1 MLQALGNGMSV
12 LKVLRKRYL
21 IIIFLFFAGASSYFR
36 FFNQKSPEPEPL
48 KVVETE
54 KVTKSEIT
62 HEIDLIGTVRPKH
75 YCVLTA
81 KARGTIDTLVLA
93 GSVLKK
99 GDVIAKIE
107 NPDIEKTYELS
118 MSVEKIARDQHE
130 RMRLLAQKRVKSQK
144 ESEDTLRSLMEAEK
158 DLAKAR
164 IEQKNTMVEAPFDG
178 ILGAYK
184 VKDGEQVAEGCPL
197 ASFYNP
203 EQLQV
208 EFEIPSQYVMK
219 IEPGQLLY
227 INHAPLKLTHV
238 QKAIDEESHMCPASA
253 SVTPDPFS
261 ASLPVARYAS
271 TTFGAETTSTK
282 ENASGATTVT
292 LIGNSVAVRLVVE
305 QKKDVIVIPHS
316 AVFFRNGKNVVYVI
330 ENGKT
335 VLREVELGIRNKERV
350 EILSGLKENDEII
363 CIGQDRLS
371 EDMEVRIASKAAEAV
386 Q

>member
-1 MLQALGNGMSV
+1 MSAL
-12 LKVLRKRYL
+12 KFLREKYL
-21 IIIFLFFAGASSYFR
+21 VIVFLFLVGIGAYFR
-36 FFNQKSPEPEPL
+36 FFNQKSPEPEPP

-54 KVTKSEIT
+54 KVTKSEIN

-81 KARGTIDTLVLA
+81 KARGTIDTLILA

-118 MSVEKIARDQHE
+118 MAVEKIARDQYE
-130 RMRLLAQKRVKSQK
+130 RMRLLTQKGVKSKK
-144 ESEDTLRSLMEAEK
+144 ESEDTLCALMEAEK

-208 EFEIPSQYVMK
+208 EFEIPSQYVAK

-227 INHAPLKLTHV
+227 VNQAPLKLTHV

-253 SVTPDPFS
+253 SMTSVMLAPFTNS
-261 ASLPVARYAS
+261 ASTSQAHHAHNSEDRKAS
-271 TTFGAETTSTK
+271 TQVLPALVGELV
-282 ENASGATTVT
+282 N
-292 LIGNSVAVRLVVE
+292 VRLVVE
-305 QKKDVIVIPHS
+305 QKKDVIVIPYS
-316 AVFFRNGKNVVYVI
+316 AVFFRNGKNVVYVV
-330 ENGKT
+330 EKGKT
-335 VLREVELGIRNKERV
+335 VLQEVELGIRNKERV
-350 EILSGLKENDEII
+350 AILKGLKENDEII
-363 CIGQDRLS
+363 CVGQDRLS
-371 EDMEVRIASKAAEAV
+371 EDMEVKIAPKASEKMAV
-386 Q
+386 K